1 MTTAASDACPQSQE
15 YAGHIPIKGSLKSK
29 IFEEEMM
36 FATMRLLVVVIVSL
50 LVGSGLVLAQKK
62 YDPGAIDAEIKIGQT
77 MP

>member
-1 MTTAASDACPQSQE
+1 
-15 YAGHIPIKGSLKSK
+15 
-29 IFEEEMM
+29 M